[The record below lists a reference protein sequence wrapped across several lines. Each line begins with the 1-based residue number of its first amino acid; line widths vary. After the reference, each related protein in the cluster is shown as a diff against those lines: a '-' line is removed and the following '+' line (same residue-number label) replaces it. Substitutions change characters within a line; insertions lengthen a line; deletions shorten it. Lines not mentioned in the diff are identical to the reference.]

1 MSVLS
6 VGFVWEL
13 VISSDSVV
21 GGGEEVILESVT
33 MSVTSVGFK
42 VVMPEVVISSVLGEV
57 VTSESDTM
65 SVITPLA
72 SEV

>member
-21 GGGEEVILESVT
+21 GDGEEVTLESVT

-42 VVMPEVVISSVLGEV
+42 VLMLEVVICHLFLEKLSPQSL
-57 VTSESDTM
+57 S
-65 SVITPLA
+65 PCL
-72 SEV
+72 